1 MKKIKLM
8 MFMFVI
14 ALLLASCE
22 KPLKLQYTFKDGNEF
37 KQTLNVK
44 MDMTMTSQG
53 QKMNTLTDMEFVTKY
68 KVKKAGENTDL
79 ETSFEKISMD
89 MEIMGQK
96 MKAGSDLPIVDNP
109 KTQEEMYGKMMNPMF
124 KGMTG
129 KPFTFTLDSKG
140 KLIAVK
146 GIENLYAGMVE
157 SLPAEQREQ
166 AKVQMQGLMNED
178 VLKSNF
184 ENSTITFPDKELK
197 IGDTFEQ
204 KVEKSGAIA
213 MTGKIIYTIKE
224 VKADEVILDVKGN
237 VESGSGEA
245 KIAGDITGNLILNK
259 ETAWTKSG
267 NITYNLKGTSNG
279 NQLDLKMFVTI
290 K

>member
-1 MKKIKLM
+1 MKKFKLM
-8 MFMFVI
+8 LLMFVM

-22 KPLKLQYTFKDGNEF
+22 KPLKLQYTFKDGSEF

-53 QKMNTLTDMEFVTKY
+53 QKMNTLTDMEVVTKF
-68 KVKKAGENTDL
+68 KVKKAGENVDL
-79 ETSFEKISMD
+79 DSSLEKISMN
-89 MEIMGQK
+89 MEVMGQK
-96 MKAGSDLPIVDNP
+96 IKVGSDLPIVDNP

-124 KGMTG
+124 KGMAG

-146 GIENLYAGMVE
+146 GVENLYAEMVA
-157 SLPAEQREQ
+157 SLPVEQREQ
-166 AKVQMQGLMNED
+166 AKVQMQGLMNEE

-184 ENSTITFPDKELK
+184 ESSTITFPDKELK

-204 KVEKSGAIA
+204 AVNKSGAIP
-213 MTGKIIYTIKE
+213 MTGKLIYTIKE
-224 VKADEVILDVKGN
+224 IKADEVILDVKGN
-237 VESGSGEA
+237 VESGNSEA
-245 KIAGDITGNLILNK
+245 KVAGDITGNLTLNK

-267 NITYNLKGTSNG
+267 NITYNLKGARNG
-279 NQLDLKMFVTI
+279 NELDIKMLVTI